1 MSQFK
6 FQYNNKTIVANWK
19 MNPNTYSE
27 AVNLFNL
34 YIKNINNNKINF
46 IVAPPAIYLQAIYL
60 QLLESQQNNIF
71 LSAQN
76 VCWER
81 KGAFTGEISA
91 SSLKDLGCEFT
102 IIGHSERR
110 IYNGETDQLIE
121 QKCLAA
127 IEASLTP
134 IICIGETKDQFDNK
148 KTWQILDQQLE
159 IIKNFN
165 NINFF
170 IAYEP
175 VWAIGTGV
183 SADLE
188 YINKVCGYI
197 REKLM
202 RRGEKAKI
210 LYGGS
215 VSLTNAKDIF
225 QLSNLDGALIGGASL
240 NAEQFARICELV

>member
-1 MSQFK
+1 M
-6 FQYNNKTIVANWK
+6 
-19 MNPNTYSE
+19 
-27 AVNLFNL
+27 
-34 YIKNINNNKINF
+34 
-46 IVAPPAIYLQAIYL
+46 
-60 QLLESQQNNIF
+60 
-71 LSAQN
+71 
-76 VCWER
+76 
-81 KGAFTGEISA
+81 
-91 SSLKDLGCEFT
+91 
-102 IIGHSERR
+102 
-110 IYNGETDQLIE
+110 
-121 QKCLAA
+121 
-127 IEASLTP
+127 
-134 IICIGETKDQFDNK
+134 
-148 KTWQILDQQLE
+148 DQQLE